1 MDRFRQLEVFERVVA
16 RRSFTKA
23 ADDLGLPRATVTEV
37 LQALEAR
44 LGTTLLH
51 RTTRQVGLTP
61 EGAVFHERAL
71 RLLQEFADAEDAI
84 GAERGQPRGRLRV
97 DVPAA
102 AGRHVIAPALPDL
115 LARYP
120 DIRLELGST
129 DRPVEL
135 VLEGVDCVIR
145 GGDMHD
151 DALVARPL
159 MVYPVVTVAAPAYLD
174 AYGVPDDPRALA
186 SHRFVHFFSSKSGR
200 AFAHDFERDGQ
211 RVELPGDGAVAAND
225 ADTQVALAVAG
236 LGLPQLPLG
245 RPVRALL
252 ASGALRRVLADWA
265 VEPLPV
271 AALWPRRRDR
281 SARLRA
287 FVDWAAALYVEEQA
301 AADAALVGEPGA
313 AQAR

>member
-71 RLLQEFADAEDAI
+71 RLLQEFADAEDAV

-102 AGRHVIAPALPDL
+102 AGRHVIAPALPGF

-120 DIRLELGST
+120 DIRLELGSS

-135 VLEGVDCVIR
+135 VLEGVDCVVR
-145 GGDMHD
+145 GGDVHD
-151 DALVARPL
+151 EALVARPL
-159 MVYPVVTVAAPAYLD
+159 VSYPVITVAAPSYL
-174 AYGVPDDPRALA
+174 ATHGVPEDPREI
-186 SHRFVHFFSSKSGR
+186 SGHRFVHYFSSKTGR
-200 AFAHDFERDGQ
+200 AFAHDFERGGE
-211 RVELPGDGAVAAND
+211 RVELPGDGAVASND
-225 ADTQVALAVAG
+225 ADTQVALVVAG
-236 LGLPQLPLG
+236 LGLAQLPLA
-245 RPVRALL
+245 RPVRVLL
-252 ASGALRRVLADWA
+252 ANGALRRVLAGWA
-265 VEPLPV
+265 VEPLPL

-287 FVDWAAALYVEEQA
+287 FVDWASTLYADEQA
-301 AADAALVGEPGA
+301 AADAALASLSA
-313 AQAR
+313 ARTP